1 MGLKFALSD
10 IVRQKM
16 EQNRENAYALL
27 TEYTKSD
34 SLLKHALSVEQA
46 MRAYARKLGGDEEKW
61 GITGLVHDFDYELYP
76 TLEDHPFRG
85 CEILKERGWADD
97 IIRAVMS
104 HGEHT
109 GVKRE
114 TPMEKTLFAVD
125 ELCGFLLACAYV
137 RPDRK
142 IANVEVKSVKKKLK
156 DKSFARAVNREDIA
170 KGIEELGIDADE
182 HIGFVINALSEISDD
197 LGL

>member
-1 MGLKFALSD
+1 
-10 IVRQKM
+10 M
-16 EQNRENAYALL
+16 ELNRESAYALL

-46 MRAYARKLGGDEEKW
+46 MRAYARRLGGDEEKW
-61 GITGLVHDFDYELYP
+61 GIAGLIHDFDYEQFP
-76 TLEDHPFRG
+76 TLEDHPYKG
-85 CEILKERGWADD
+85 CEILREKGWTED

-109 GVKRE
+109 GVTRE
-114 TPMEKTLFAVD
+114 TPMEKALFAVD

-142 IANVEVKSVKKKLK
+142 ISMVEVKSVKKKLK

-170 KGIEELGIDADE
+170 KGIEELGVEADE
-182 HIGFVINALSEISDD
+182 HIRFVIDALSEISDE